1 MGLTGREVW
10 RLAPTAYRRER
21 LEKFAA
27 LLQGRKDFYSG
38 KSKEYLAD
46 PDRPRAGNM
55 KLWREN
61 AIRSDVYDEILAELT
76 REFELGEVKT
86 QD

>member
-1 MGLTGREVW
+1 M
-10 RLAPTAYRRER
+10 APTAYRRER

-27 LLQGRKDFYSG
+27 LLQGRKEFYSN

-46 PDRPRAGNM
+46 PGRPRAGNM

-61 AIRSDVYDEILAELT
+61 SIRSDVYDEVLSELM
-76 REFELGEVKT
+76 REFELEESKT